1 MLVSAVIPNGWVAQ
15 AAAFESAAL
24 NLIRVEARDKKPRT
38 SKAEVRATRIG
49 NGRNTMN
56 RKFAVGLLLAAS
68 MLLVGVG
75 NYRSQEPP
83 EPPEPPD
90 AANYD
95 DLESRLLTAD
105 GAAWLGVT
113 LKDVTAEKARDLKL
127 PGEYGVLVESV
138 EADSAAAKAGLE
150 KGDVIVEFAGERVRS
165 EAQLRRLIRETPV
178 GRTVS
183 LQVIRD
189 GQART
194 LSAKL
199 QSRTNAWHAQLPE
212 IHIPE
217 IHVFP
222 NYTEPFSHFNLLFG
236 NRPSLGISG
245 DELTTQLAN
254 YFGVKQ
260 GKGVLV
266 REVVVGSAGEK
277 AGLKAGDVIVAV
289 DGKSVATV
297 AELRQ
302 ALEIKPGEEKRKL
315 NLTVVRDHQERT
327 VPVELERP
335 GAGERERA
343 ARDFGIEAG
352 QWERIQAELKAQLAA
367 SQRAL
372 QEAQKQLVER
382 QHLISD
388 RMQQAAE
395 AYRRAV
401 QQQLKLQLNNQLKL
415 QLQKQLQRLPG
426 QSQLI

>member
-1 MLVSAVIPNGWVAQ
+1 M
-15 AAAFESAAL
+15 
-24 NLIRVEARDKKPRT
+24 K
-38 SKAEVRATRIG
+38 
-49 NGRNTMN
+49 
-56 RKFAVGLLLAAS
+56 RKFAMGLLLSAL
-68 MLLVGVG
+68 MLLVGAG
-75 NYRSQEPP
+75 GYRSQEPP

-90 AANYD
+90 SP
-95 DLESRLLTAD
+95 EVLLGNLDSQLAGAE

-113 LKDVTAEKARDLKL
+113 LKDVTATKARDLKL
-127 PGEYGVLVESV
+127 PGEYGALVESV
-138 EADSAAAKAGLE
+138 EADSAAAKAGLQ

-165 EAQLRRLIRETPV
+165 EAQLRRLIRETPA

-199 QSRTNAWHAQLPE
+199 QSRTNEFHVEVPE

-217 IHVFP
+217 IHVSP
-222 NYTEPFSHFNLLFG
+222 NYLEPFLRGFNFQFDG
-236 NRPSLGISG
+236 GRPSLGISG
-245 DELTTQLAN
+245 DELTPQLAS

-266 REVVVGSAGEK
+266 REVVVGSAAAS

-315 NLTVVRDHQERT
+315 ELTVVRDHHEQT

-335 GAGERERA
+335 GAGERGRMA
-343 ARDFGIEAG
+343 LGFGIDAG
-352 QWERIQAELKAQLAA
+352 EWQRAEAQLNAQTAA
-367 SQRAL
+367 AQSAL
-372 QEAQKQLVER
+372 QQAQRQLLDR
-382 QHLISD
+382 QHLLSEKA
-388 RMQQAAE
+388 RQAAE

-401 QQQLKLQLNNQLKL
+401 QEQLGPQLLK
-415 QLQKQLQRLPG
+415 RLKHPAG
-426 QSQLI
+426 QSEAI